1 MGQGPAFGARD
12 LEVTHK
18 DGEVNK
24 YIKQKISHL

>member
-1 MGQGPAFGARD
+1 MGQGPAFSVRG
-12 LEVTHK
+12 LELTHK